1 MAPPIFKLA
10 IVWADG
16 HTPAIFPGGGPL
28 ERDLITACTEAIVK
42 RGVGLFKTEAAVKR
56 AILEGMTEVIVDLKN
71 DTRYVI

>member
-1 MAPPIFKLA
+1 MAVPVFKLA

-16 HTPAIFPGGGPL
+16 HAPAYLYGQPL

-42 RGVGLFKTEAAVKR
+42 RGVGLFKTEAAVKQ
-56 AILEGMTEVIVDLKN
+56 AILEGITEVIAGLKN